1 MPDYY
6 LPCGEECASLDRG
19 KLPSA
24 YAWCEAV
31 LFTSAEQSENI
42 IMEGMHPMLAVRE
55 AGP

>member
-42 IMEGMHPMLAVRE
+42 IMEGMHLMLAVRE